1 MKPKLVFQ
9 DFFRCNN
16 SLYAEWGFG
25 SYDRFVAEYYTEYYS
40 EFQTYSSVNTSV
52 STVEKI
58 QQILVN
64 INQTEEDIP
73 KINDINCEFKTQ
85 LIYKQ

>member
-1 MKPKLVFQ
+1 LKPKLVFQ
-9 DFFRCNN
+9 DFFHCNN

-25 SYDRFVAEYYTEYYS
+25 SYDQFVAEYYS
-40 EFQTYSSVNTSV
+40 EFQTHNSVNTSV

-64 INQTEEDIP
+64 KTQTKKDIP
-73 KINDINCEFKTQ
+73 KINDIKCEFK
-85 LIYKQ
+85 LK

>member
-1 MKPKLVFQ
+1 LKPKLVFQ
-9 DFFRCNN
+9 DFFHCNH

-25 SYDRFVAEYYTEYYS
+25 SYDRFVAEYYS
-40 EFQTYSSVNTSV
+40 EFQTHSSLNASV
-52 STVEKI
+52 ETVEKI

-64 INQTEEDIP
+64 INQTENDIP

-85 LIYKQ
+85 LI